1 MRNDGV
7 APPTLMIVA
16 ASLLGSSAICSTT
29 GSLRAQE
36 PERVSGAVS
45 CDMCRIT
52 MDTIASIGGLEGQ
65 GLGVVTELSVVAVD
79 GRGSSELLE
88 LRPGVTLWGYATRSA
103 LRERGVILHTCN
115 NWEAWRHARR

>member
-1 MRNDGV
+1 
-7 APPTLMIVA
+7 
-16 ASLLGSSAICSTT
+16 
-29 GSLRAQE
+29 
-36 PERVSGAVS
+36 
-45 CDMCRIT
+45 

-115 NWEAWRHARR
+115 NGKPGGTRGADSRDLIPARLSGDLLYNPDLGAREPERVFGPSDAGGGPGE